1 VASWYKSKG
10 YIDKALATM
19 EEAAAADASNPQ
31 SHQLLATFY
40 EELVRKGNPG
50 PVDRATYIAN
60 GIAAA
65 DRALALR
72 PDYVEALIYKNL
84 LLRHQAAD
92 ETNAARK
99 QAVLA
104 EADTL
109 RSRAMELRGT
119 PPPPPPPPSAR
130 QGRAMPPPPPPPP
143 PPPGGKEP
151 VRIGGEVKPPRKIRD
166 VPPVYPPIAQAAN
179 VQGVVILETLID
191 ESGDVIWTK
200 VLRSIPLLDEA
211 AQTAVQ
217 QWKFTPTRVDGEPVP
232 VIMVTTVNFVM
243 Q

>member
-1 VASWYKSKG
+1 
-10 YIDKALATM
+10 
-19 EEAAAADASNPQ
+19 
-31 SHQLLATFY
+31 
-40 EELVRKGNPG
+40 
-50 PVDRATYIAN
+50 
-60 GIAAA
+60 
-65 DRALALR
+65 
-72 PDYVEALIYKNL
+72 
-84 LLRHQAAD
+84 
-92 ETNAARK
+92 
-99 QAVLA
+99 
-104 EADTL
+104 
-109 RSRAMELRGT
+109 
-119 PPPPPPPPSAR
+119 
-130 QGRAMPPPPPPPP
+130 MPPPPPPPP

-179 VQGVVILETLID
+179 VQGVVILEALID
-191 ESGDVIWTK
+191 ESGDVIWTA